1 MKKLTEKTARIIF
14 AIPFAIFGLFHFM
27 SGKEMAGFMAGW
39 PAAEFLVYLSGAGMI
54 AATLAIIINKY
65 ARLASLLLAGELLIF
80 ILAIQLPMLSN
91 PEMAQMAITGVL
103 KDLSL
108 IGGALMVAG
117 ILDNNV
123 SRVTRKTAISN

>member
-1 MKKLTEKTARIIF
+1 MKKLSEKTARIIF
-14 AIPFAIFGLFHFM
+14 AIPFAIFGLFHFI
-27 SGKEMAGFMAGW
+27 SAKEMAGFMVGW
-39 PAAEFLVYLSGAGMI
+39 PAAEFFVYLSGAGMI
-54 AATLAIIINKY
+54 AAAVAIIINKY
-65 ARLASLLLAGELLIF
+65 ARLASLLLAGELLTF

-91 PEMAQMAITGVL
+91 PEMSQMAITGVL